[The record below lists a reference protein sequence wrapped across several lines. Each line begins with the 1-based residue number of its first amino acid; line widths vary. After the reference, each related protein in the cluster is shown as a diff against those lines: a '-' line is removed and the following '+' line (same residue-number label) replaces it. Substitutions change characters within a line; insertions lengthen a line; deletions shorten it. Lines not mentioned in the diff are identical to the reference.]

1 MSYSDFIFTIEEELC
16 IGLSFSREIVQQMFA
31 YMDRDK
37 DGALKLA
44 DFVRT
49 LQDVQQGYFVK
60 EVEPEPL

>member
-1 MSYSDFIFTIEEELC
+1 
-16 IGLSFSREIVQQMFA
+16 MFA

-60 EVEPEPL
+60 EVEPAPL